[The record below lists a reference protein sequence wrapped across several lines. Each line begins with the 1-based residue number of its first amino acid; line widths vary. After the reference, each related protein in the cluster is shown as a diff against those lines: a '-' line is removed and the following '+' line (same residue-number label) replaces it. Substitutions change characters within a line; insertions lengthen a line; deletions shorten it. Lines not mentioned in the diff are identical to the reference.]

1 MRAACTRLTPLD
13 LLPWVLERP
22 ADHPRRM
29 AGSGRRLV
37 ISRLIASTLCLA
49 YSSLLRR
56 YSPVLRRT
64 SLARA
69 SFFSFR
75 SLPLG
80 RRPSRSR
87 RCSSSPSAA
96 GLVFFCS
103 FRFVVARLVR
113 AGALPRLLARALA
126 FFLFFFSCRR
136 RSSRSRRC
144 SSSPSGAD
152 LGFLFLVS
160 SRRRSSRSRRCPSSS
175 SGAGLGFV
183 FFSRLVV
190 ARLARA
196 GALLRLLARALFF
209 VLFCFFSLRLVGRPL
224 CRWGRLQRS
233 GAGLGSLF
241 FPSRCSPGCFLR
253 R

>member
-1 MRAACTRLTPLD
+1 MENSARAACTRLTPLD
-13 LLPWVLERP
+13 LLPWVL
-22 ADHPRRM
+22 

-56 YSPVLRRT
+56 CSPVLRRT

-103 FRFVVARLVR
+103 FRFVVARLAR

-126 FFLFFFSCRR
+126 FFLFFF
-136 RSSRSRRC
+136 
-144 SSSPSGAD
+144 
-152 LGFLFLVS
+152 
-160 SRRRSSRSRRCPSSS
+160 
-175 SGAGLGFV
+175 
-183 FFSRLVV
+183 RLVV

-196 GALLRLLARALFF
+196 GALPRLLARALAF
-209 VLFCFFSLRLVGRPL
+209 VFSFRLVVARLARFGGRA
-224 CRWGRLQRS
+224 C
-233 GAGLGSLF
+233 
-241 FPSRCSPGCFLR
+241 PGHTLSDWALIWRPCFVKLR
-253 R
+253 RLSGLQGP